1 MALVGALR
9 ALYERFLTAAASEQA
24 AKDAVAA
31 FPTELECAFDLLE
44 RGLGTYAIA
53 NPLPAP
59 SGAETLHPRRRGC
72 RPRQQAGTGQRT
84 DLSATPARS
93 MSVSAMLLAWDTIK
107 LASGSVPDAV
117 EQVAPVGNDKA
128 LPDADLAPA
137 TART

>member
-1 MALVGALR
+1 
-9 ALYERFLTAAASEQA
+9 
-24 AKDAVAA
+24 
-31 FPTELECAFDLLE
+31 
-44 RGLGTYAIA
+44 
-53 NPLPAP
+53 
-59 SGAETLHPRRRGC
+59 
-72 RPRQQAGTGQRT
+72 
-84 DLSATPARS
+84 